1 MNIKLKNS
9 ETRWVTIE
17 DAEFKI
23 DYPNIE
29 QQDEINEIQYQLG
42 LLQFV
47 DRKENEADEEYAERY
62 LRELETLP
70 IESKAKIE
78 TLGRKI
84 CRLYIKYSIKDWK
97 NINDELG
104 NPVKCKIVNNAIE
117 DELFDKFIKDMN
129 FLELLTFFNAIKP
142 KVEFTETDKKK
153 L

>member
-1 MNIKLKNS
+1 MNIKLKGT

-29 QQDEINEIQYQLG
+29 QQDEINELQYQLS

-47 DRKENEADEEYAERY
+47 NRKDETEEEYAERY
-62 LRELETLP
+62 LRELDSLP

-97 NINDELG
+97 NINDENG

-117 DELFDKFIKDMN
+117 DELFNNFIKDMS

-142 KVEFTETDKKK
+142 KVEFTDTDKKK

>member
-17 DAEFKI
+17 DADFKI

-29 QQDEINEIQYQLG
+29 QQDEINELQYQLS

-47 DRKENEADEEYAERY
+47 EKRDDETDEEYSDRY
-62 LRELETLP
+62 LKELDTLP

-84 CRLYIKYSIKDWK
+84 CRAYIKYSIKDWK
-97 NINDELG
+97 NINDENG

-117 DELFDKFIKDMN
+117 DELFEKFIKNMS

-142 KVEFTETDKKK
+142 KVEFTDTDKKK